1 MTDTLSTLKHIYET
15 ILNKVDAGIH
25 AVDETGKTIIYNEKM
40 TKMELMDEQD
50 VLHKN
55 LLDVFMFKENQQS
68 TLVQALQK
76 GKETVNVK
84 QTYFNNQGQEITT
97 INNTFPILK
106 DGVIQGAVE
115 IAQDLSLIH
124 I

>member
-84 QTYFNNQGQEITT
+84 QT
-97 INNTFPILK
+97 
-106 DGVIQGAVE
+106 
-115 IAQDLSLIH
+115 
-124 I
+124 

>member
-68 TLVQALQK
+68 TLVQAPQK
-76 GKETVNVK
+76 EKKRLTLSK
-84 QTYFNNQGQEITT
+84 RIST
-97 INNTFPILK
+97 IK
-106 DGVIQGAVE
+106 DKKSRRLI
-115 IAQDLSLIH
+115 IPSLF
-124 I
+124 